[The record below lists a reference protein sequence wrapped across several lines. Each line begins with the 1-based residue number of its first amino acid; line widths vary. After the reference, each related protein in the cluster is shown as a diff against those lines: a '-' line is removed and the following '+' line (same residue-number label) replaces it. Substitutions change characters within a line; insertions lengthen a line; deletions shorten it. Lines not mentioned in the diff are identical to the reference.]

1 MHANDREDVDAVY
14 TGDIMAAIGIKDVRT
29 GDSLVAIDKPLI
41 LEEMTFPD
49 PVIDVAVEPKSK
61 ADQEKLSKALMALS
75 QEDPTFRVHTDQ
87 ETAQTILSGM
97 GELHLEVLVDRM
109 LREFN
114 VDAFV
119 GNRKLPIVKQSQ
131 KKLRQRIHI
140 KTNRGI
146 WTICGG

>member
-1 MHANDREDVDAVY
+1 M
-14 TGDIMAAIGIKDVRT
+14 RT

-114 VDAFV
+114 VDASV
-119 GNRKLPIVKQSQ
+119 GKPQVAYRETITKEVTTTYTHKKQ
-131 KKLRQRIHI
+131 
-140 KTNRGI
+140 T
-146 WTICGG
+146 GGSGQFAEVEIDVRPAQPRRLYVR